1 MKRIISLILVV
12 VLCLAL
18 SVSAFAAGSNQAD
31 AGCGCCLD
39 CDGSCTGDCCAA
51 CEMEAG
57 NASKPGTSPKT
68 GSVALAALA
77 LTACTAGGI
86 SVVTGRKAK

>member
-18 SVSAFAAGSNQAD
+18 SVSAFAANSDQGGAP
-31 AGCGCCLD
+31 
-39 CDGSCTGDCCAA
+39 DGS
-51 CEMEAG
+51 
-57 NASKPGTSPKT
+57 SKAPKT

-77 LTACTAGGI
+77 VTACTAGAVSI
-86 SVVTGRKAK
+86 VTGNKSK